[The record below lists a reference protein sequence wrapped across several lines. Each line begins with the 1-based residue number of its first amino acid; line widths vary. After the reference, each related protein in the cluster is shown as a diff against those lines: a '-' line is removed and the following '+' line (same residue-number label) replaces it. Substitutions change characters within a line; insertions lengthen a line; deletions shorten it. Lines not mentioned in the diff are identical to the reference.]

1 MKKRICLAILV
12 VAMMQTGLVR
22 AASFTMPQAVERAL
36 KANPTVQSK
45 MLTLEAARM
54 NVGVAQ
60 SYFWPRVSVMSTY
73 NNMQNNRDQMTYSSD
88 DLSSKTWTQS
98 VRVSWS
104 IFAGFA
110 HLNNLQKSLL
120 QVDMEAARHRLARLE
135 LVANVQIQFLT
146 LLQARE
152 KLRTANDSVA
162 RIKKQLDAAEAFV
175 RVDMAPYANVLQNR
189 VELSRA
195 EQEIIRCK
203 NELRNAEVQLNRFL
217 GFSPNEPVDYKGRL
231 QDFSGAPLK
240 LTEEQSIKTALF
252 SRPDLIIA
260 QKSVAVAFKDMH
272 ARMGQYL
279 PRVDITYDNARYSRD
294 YDDRRYQDYSRSYWA
309 VGFNFSWE
317 LFSGGETTFGALSDR
332 KRARALQKDYEDAMA
347 SARADVIRSLLDINA
362 TRELITTTRYGVD
375 AARENYAMAE
385 KRYMT
390 SIGTITDLVDAQT
403 RLTEAERD
411 ASQALADYQSA
422 RVRFFYNIG
431 QENIDLK

>member
-1 MKKRICLAILV
+1 MISICILL
-12 VAMMQTGLVR
+12 GLQ
-22 AASFTMPQAVERAL
+22 AGTALGASFTMSQAVERAL
-36 KANPTVQSK
+36 SANPTVQSK
-45 MLTLEAARM
+45 ILTLEAARM

-60 SYFWPRVSVMSTY
+60 SYFWPRVSVTSSY
-73 NNMQNNRDQMTYSSD
+73 SNLQNNRDMPAYGSD
-88 DLSSKTWTQS
+88 DMSSRTWTQG
-98 VRVSWS
+98 VRVSWPV
-104 IFAGFA
+104 FAGFA

-135 LVANVQIQFLT
+135 LVANVQLQFLT

-152 KLRTANDSVA
+152 KLRTANESAA
-162 RIKKQLDAAEAFV
+162 RIRKQLEAAEAFV
-175 RVDMAPYANVLQNR
+175 KVDMAPYANVLQNR

-203 NELRNAEVQLNRFL
+203 NEIRNAEVQLNRYL
-217 GFSPNEPVDYKGRL
+217 GFPPHDPVDYRGRL
-231 QDFSGAPLK
+231 QDYSGAPVK
-240 LTEEQSIKTALF
+240 LSEEQSIKTALF

-272 ARMGQYL
+272 IRMGQYL

-309 VGFNFSWE
+309 IGFNFSWE
-317 LFSGGETTFGALSDR
+317 LFSGGETTFGTLSDR

-347 SARADVIRSLLDINA
+347 SARADVIRALLDINA
-362 TRELITTTRYGVD
+362 ARELITTTRYGVD

-411 ASQALADYQSA
+411 ASQALADYHSA

-431 QENIDLK
+431 QENIGLD

>member
-1 MKKRICLAILV
+1 MKRICLAALAVLV
-12 VAMMQTGLVR
+12 LWAGAAR
-22 AASFTMPQAVERAL
+22 GASFTMPQAVDRAL
-36 KANPTVQSK
+36 SANATVQSK
-45 MLTLEAARM
+45 ILTLEQARM

-60 SYFWPRVSVMSTY
+60 SYFWPRVSVIAGHT
-73 NNMQNNRDQMTYSSD
+73 NLQNNRDMASYSSD
-88 DLSSKTWTQS
+88 DLSSKTWTKS

-104 IFAGFA
+104 VFAGFA

-120 QVDMEAARHRLARLE
+120 QVDMEAARHRQARLE
-135 LVANVQIQFLT
+135 LVSNVQLQFLA

-152 KLRTANDSVA
+152 KLRTATDAVA
-162 RIKKQLDAAEAFV
+162 RIRKQLDAAEAFV

-195 EQEIIRCK
+195 EQEVIRCK
-203 NELRNAEVQLNRFL
+203 NEIRNAEVQLNRYL
-217 GFSPNEPVDYKGRL
+217 GFLPHDRVDYRGRL
-231 QDFSGAPLK
+231 QDFSLAPVRLS
-240 LTEEQSIKTALF
+240 EEQAINTALC
-252 SRPDLIIA
+252 SRPDLIMA

-279 PRVDITYDNARYSRD
+279 PRVDITYDNARYSKD
-294 YDDRRYQDYSRSYWA
+294 YDDRRYKDYTRSYWS
-309 VGFNFSWE
+309 VGINASWE
-317 LFSGGETTFGALSDR
+317 IFSGGETTFGTLGDR
-332 KRARALQKDYEDAMA
+332 KRAQALRKDYEDAMGG
-347 SARADVIRSLLDINA
+347 ARTEVIRARLDMA
-362 TRELITTTRYGVD
+362 AARELITTTRYGVD

-422 RVRFFYNIG
+422 RARFFFHIG
-431 QENIDLK
+431 QENRDLK

>member
-1 MKKRICLAILV
+1 MA
-12 VAMMQTGLVR
+12 
-22 AASFTMPQAVERAL
+22 QAVERAL

-45 MLTLEAARM
+45 ILTLEAARM

-60 SYFWPRVSVMSTY
+60 SYFWPRVSVMSNY
-73 NNMQNNRDQMTYSSD
+73 NNMQNNRDMPTYSSD
-88 DLSSKTWTQS
+88 DLSSKTWTQT

-104 IFAGFA
+104 IFAGFT

-135 LVANVQIQFLT
+135 LVSNVQIQFLT

-162 RIKKQLDAAEAFV
+162 RIRKQLDAAEAFV

-203 NELRNAEVQLNRFL
+203 NEIRNAEVQLNRFL
-217 GFSPNEPVDYKGRL
+217 GFPPHEPVEYKGRL
-231 QDFSGAPLK
+231 QDFSGEPLR

-272 ARMGQYL
+272 ARMGGYL
-279 PRVDITYDNARYSRD
+279 PRVDITYDNSRYSKD
-294 YDDRRYQDYSRSYWA
+294 YDDRRYQDYSRSYWSI
-309 VGFNFSWE
+309 GFNFSWE
-317 LFSGGETTFGALSDR
+317 LFGGGETTFGTLSDR

-362 TRELITTTRYGVD
+362 ARELITTTRYGVD

-411 ASQALADYQSA
+411 ASQALADYHAA
-422 RVRFFYNIG
+422 RARFFYNIG
-431 QENIDLK
+431 QENIGLE